1 MQVELLVAT
10 CKLTRI
16 ATRNTER
23 RRCVADLFL
32 GFWAERASRG
42 RAISLL
48 ILASVFLANCFL
60 VFSRTRHSGISRD
73 KIMFNPAQVA
83 KGGEAIGYKFICESY
98 AA

>member
-1 MQVELLVAT
+1 MQVELLVAS

-32 GFWAERASRG
+32 GRQGFAGSG
-42 RAISLL
+42 HLL
-48 ILASVFLANCFL
+48 ADTGQR
-60 VFSRTRHSGISRD
+60 VFSQLLFGLFPH
-73 KIMFNPAQVA
+73 
-83 KGGEAIGYKFICESY
+83 